1 MPVTRWWP
9 YRAKRFPLVQLSQ
22 LTTLGLLTTA
32 LQLAL
37 VLALRPGV
45 LPLLLTSSWVWL
57 RRDWPA

>member
-1 MPVTRWWP
+1 MNRWWP
-9 YRAKRFPLVQLSQ
+9 CQAERFPLVRLSQ
-22 LTTLGLLTTA
+22 LRTLGLLAAA